1 MEKSS
6 PDPLLERLLARYP
19 DAPVA
24 AIGEDGIFVAMP
36 ASIPLRHNRVLEARS
51 ALDLVVPADQVAVI
65 TAWDRAKSVGS
76 ASIRVH
82 LRSGPDRSVKLR
94 FIDVRP
100 IHGVLVAMFAT
111 GVATED
117 SLLAMR
123 QTSSVAPRFARARK
137 NELAVLIEID
147 EATTQI
153 LGWVPAEMCGRR
165 SLDFI
170 HPDDH
175 ELAIDNWLEMLATPG
190 PGRRVRLRHQHQ
202 DGSWVWMEITN
213 HNLLDDPQW
222 GCVSAEMVDISDE
235 MAAHEALRAREHLL
249 HRLIQTIPMGLA
261 QIDQDGN
268 IVFANERLQELVSCK
283 PRTTIEAQLT
293 AVIPE
298 DLTSF
303 NDGLHAV
310 LHQGQDLDL
319 EIRVRAPGSASTR
332 HCALRL
338 RALHSDTGT
347 VTGAILCAEDVT
359 RRVEI
364 RRALEVRAT
373 FDPLT
378 GCYNRVSTMS
388 ALDALL
394 AGGHSEGF
402 STAVIFVDL
411 DRFKPVNDE
420 FGHAAGDE
428 LLVRAAERLR
438 AVVRGE
444 DMVGR
449 IGGDEFL
456 VVCPRIAGSEAA
468 MNLARR
474 VARVL
479 RQDVEL
485 SCGTVDLAASVGVAC
500 THGRSVSADRLV
512 ADADLAMYESKR
524 SANDRPVLAGTS
536 NDP

>member
-1 MEKSS
+1 MEKSAS
-6 PDPLLERLLARYP
+6 DPLLDRLLERHP
-19 DAPVA
+19 NAPVA

-51 ALDLVVPADQVAVI
+51 ALDIVVSADRVAVI
-65 TAWDRAKSVGS
+65 TAWERAKSAGS
-76 ASIRVH
+76 ASIPVR
-82 LRSGPDRSVKLR
+82 LRSDPDRPVKLR

-100 IHGVLVAMFAT
+100 IHGVLVAMFAA

-117 SLLAMR
+117 SLLAPR
-123 QTSSVAPRFARARK
+123 QPSSVAPRFARARK
-137 NELAVLIEID
+137 NELAVLIEVD

-153 LGWVPAEMCGRR
+153 LGWDPAEMHGQR

-170 HPDDH
+170 HLDDQ

-190 PGRRVRLRHQHQ
+190 PGRRVRLRHRHK
-202 DGSWVWMEITN
+202 DGSWVWLEITN

-222 GCVSAEMVDISDE
+222 NCVSAEMVDISDE
-235 MAAHEALRAREHLL
+235 MAAHDALRAREHLL
-249 HRLIQTIPMGLA
+249 HRLTQTIPMGLA

-268 IVFANERLQELVSCK
+268 IVFANERLQELVSCE
-283 PRTTIEAQLT
+283 PTVTIEAQFAT
-293 AVIPE
+293 VIPE

-303 NDGLHAV
+303 NDGLYGV

-319 EIRVRAPGSASTR
+319 EVRLRPPGSVNTR

-338 RALHSDTGT
+338 RALHNDAGT

-359 RRVEI
+359 RSVEM
-364 RRALEVRAT
+364 RRALEVQAT

-394 AGGHSEGF
+394 AGGRSEDF

-444 DMVGR
+444 DLVGR

-468 MNLARR
+468 MQLARR

-479 RQDVEL
+479 RQGVEL
-485 SCGTVDLAASVGVAC
+485 SWGMVDLAASVGVAC
-500 THGRSVSADRLV
+500 TQGRSVSADRLV
-512 ADADLAMYESKR
+512 ADADLAMYKSKR
-524 SANDRPVLAGTS
+524 TASTRPILAESGT
-536 NDP
+536 DP